1 MFRIWVCDALDE
13 IKSKKVAVA
22 SMLETWLRPIAVKAG
37 FPGAQCVFPQY
48 IVNPKPHELLIY
60 ICPSNTSVVQKMNK
74 GGGKPHMSSQHMGV
88 TFIQT
93 RTGSEVWSKGQSV
106 EGLASLIF
114 HEAMHNK
121 LQLGNNGLHGKF
133 VPQCSLSCASI
144 TWFPGIKPTPAEANA
159 MSAALKNSVPQWTDG
174 QAILREAR
182 LKRKA
187 QDPLWDIGIN

>member
-1 MFRIWVCDALDE
+1 MFRIWVCDALDA

-22 SMLETWLRPIAVKAG
+22 RLLESWLQPIAVKAK

-48 IVNPKPHELLIY
+48 IVNPQPHEVLVY
-60 ICPSNTSVVQKMNK
+60 VCPANTSVVQKMNP

-88 TFIQT
+88 TFIQG
-93 RTGSEVWSKGQSV
+93 RTGSEIWSKGQSV

-121 LQLGNNGLHGKF
+121 LQLDNAGLHNKF
-133 VPQCSLSCASI
+133 LPQCSLSCASI
-144 TWFPGIKPTPAEANA
+144 NWFPGIKPSDPEAAA
-159 MSAALKNSVPQWTDG
+159 MSAALRNSVPQWTDG
-174 QAILREAR
+174 QAILRDAR

-187 QDPLWDIGIN
+187 NDPLWDIGIN